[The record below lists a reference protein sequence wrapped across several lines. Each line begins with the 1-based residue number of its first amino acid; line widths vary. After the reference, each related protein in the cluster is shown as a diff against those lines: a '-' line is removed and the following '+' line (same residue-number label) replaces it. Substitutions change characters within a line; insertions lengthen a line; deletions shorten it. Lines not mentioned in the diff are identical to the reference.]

1 MITPEFWDYEL
12 DVLQVNRDLQESIL
26 RDIVRR
32 ILKADLTVTDTAAWQ
47 AEKLQAAGM
56 LYDDLILE
64 VSKAANATEREIR
77 EIFADAETEIFN
89 YDDELIIQAG
99 YKPADLKRL
108 SPAMVKTWDAALKK
122 TSTEAKNLTKTT
134 AVTSQNLYIQ
144 ACDLAHMQIAS
155 GAFSYQDAVRN
166 AVKSAARQGVTVVY
180 ESGWV
185 SALDAALR
193 RSALT
198 GVSQTAGQLQK
209 MRAEEIG
216 HDIMEITAH
225 MGARPE
231 HAVWQ
236 GRLVSL
242 SGKPGYLSTRDI
254 GYGDIRGFKG
264 ANCRHEWYMFWPG
277 ISTPAYTPEE
287 LAQLQNAAVT
297 FNGREMPV
305 YEAVQKQR
313 GYERAVRATK
323 RELVMYD
330 EAIKSGRD
338 MQGAFGQASAK
349 LKRQEEQ
356 IKDFC
361 RQTGLPRDRYREQ
374 MFAQKT
380 ENGIRGFDRSVAQK
394 AVWANKKLTK
404 QTADDIIK
412 PKGNAMYRKSKEN
425 AVEPM
430 PKRQLHKIEKAFKR
444 QGGIIQYDPETDKYL
459 EGKKAEA
466 ITYDAK
472 TILLKTNAGRAS
484 VFEELIHTAQYR
496 QGIND
501 GSYRS
506 RLECEIFAQQKLLRY
521 SKAYKL
527 TELEIQQTKNALDK
541 YQKELRE
548 YNRKGGE

>member
-99 YKPADLKRL
+99 YKPANLKRL
-108 SPAMVKTWDAALKK
+108 SPAMVKIWDAALKK

-134 AVTSQNLYIQ
+134 AITSQNLYIQ

-254 GYGDIRGFKG
+254 GYGEIRGFKG

-330 EAIKSGRD
+330 EAIKSGQD

-361 RQTGLPRDRYREQ
+361 RQTGLPRGRYREQ

-394 AVWANKKLTK
+394 AVWANRSLTSIEKDAIIKKNSGLPKTIKLTDEK
-404 QTADDIIK
+404 LAGTSDVNFPKIQTVV
-412 PKGNAMYRKSKEN
+412 PKGSTLTNVHAIAGKGTSVPIKDLKRLYTTYSEAGNAANWQKKVGV
-425 AVEPM
+425 VESD
-430 PKRQLHKIEKAFKR
+430 HFAYEIHWYAN
-444 QGGIIQYDPETDKYL
+444 
-459 EGKKAEA
+459 GKFVPQED
-466 ITYDAK
+466 IK
-472 TILLKTNAGRAS
+472 TVRVK
-484 VFEELIHTAQYR
+484 
-496 QGIND
+496 
-501 GSYRS
+501 
-506 RLECEIFAQQKLLRY
+506 K
-521 SKAYKL
+521 K
-527 TELEIQQTKNALDK
+527 
-541 YQKELRE
+541 
-548 YNRKGGE
+548 